1 MKKIIIYTSGGGSGH
16 ISVSKALKTYLEK
29 DYDNVTSFIFDDVL
43 KPMDLMS
50 TLTFQKYSGE
60 DFYNY
65 FVSKKYY
72 TILNMLLR
80 IGLWYFRIRK
90 KRVFQLINEHI
101 KKQKPDLVISL
112 VPIINNMILDV
123 AKQHNLPFLLIP
135 TDLDATTFIYGIK
148 NPDYS
153 KFHIALT
160 FEDKDILQTIK
171 SAHIPQNQ
179 ISITGAVLRPDFFE
193 QKNKTK
199 LKELLYIVP
208 DIPIVM
214 VLMGG
219 MGSTEIIKFAKN
231 LATLPI
237 PAHLLLCLG
246 INEKVR
252 KKIQNLVFPSHIT
265 YSLIGFT
272 ERISDLMAITDI
284 LITKSGSV
292 SVCEAIYMQ
301 VPMLLDAISTILL
314 WERFNHDFITKHQFG
329 DIIKQYDEIVPKV
342 TKLLS
347 DKKQLQCIKYNL
359 TSYEKKHG
367 GEEIKKL
374 VTRLI
379 R

>member
-1 MKKIIIYTSGGGSGH
+1 MKKIIIYTSSGGSGH

-72 TILNMLLR
+72 TILNMLIR

-112 VPIINNMILDV
+112 VPIINNTIFDV

-171 SAHIPQNQ
+171 SANIQQNQ
-179 ISITGAVLRPDFFE
+179 ISITGSVLRPDFFE

-199 LKELLYIVP
+199 LKESLHIVP

-231 LATLPI
+231 LATLPT

-272 ERISDLMAITDI
+272 ERISDLMAIADI

-301 VPMLLDAISTILL
+301 VPMLLDATSTILL

-329 DIIKQYDEIVPKV
+329 DVIKQYDEIVPKV

-347 DKKQLQCIKYNL
+347 DKKQLQYIKYNL

-374 VTRLI
+374 IARLI